1 MFIHESPLLL
11 PGLLAAQ
18 PEDKPIDPS
27 PWRVNEEVLV
37 REAGGEL
44 LLRQDSRTLRLRL
57 TPLSGPLEGYAQDQ
71 TSIWVLARVKPNLI
85 SLRCAR
91 PSQSNSL
98 ERPLEI
104 GVDQRVADDLHQ
116 QRKTSAP
123 TVAAAMQ
130 WLTDEFVCER
140 QGFGGDLVFAA
151 ILPRAKSGQLQLVGR
166 AWLVDIRRANDGTL
180 LVERV
185 RRRNQKSLD
194 AYAVLV
200 GEIRFVDLAAG
211 IRVQDGDER
220 AMLEAS
226 VSSYGTYLE
235 LWQLYSDMEW
245 RREVQT
251 AAELG
256 ALRGYRI
263 FPAN

>member
-104 GVDQRVADDLHQ
+104 GVDQRVADVLELYRSALHALGAVMDGNG
-116 QRKTSAP
+116 RLVVLTAALDEATTALATSP
-123 TVAAAMQ
+123 FE
-130 WLTDEFVCER
+130 LEN
-140 QGFGGDLVFAA
+140 L
-151 ILPRAKSGQLQLVGR
+151 LP
-166 AWLVDIRRANDGTL
+166 
-180 LVERV
+180 
-185 RRRNQKSLD
+185 
-194 AYAVLV
+194 VLV
-200 GEIRFVDLAAG
+200 NGRK
-211 IRVQDGDER
+211 
-220 AMLEAS
+220 AS
-226 VSSYGTYLE
+226 V
-235 LWQLYSDMEW
+235 
-245 RREVQT
+245 
-251 AAELG
+251 
-256 ALRGYRI
+256 LRACFRG
-263 FPAN
+263 

>member
-104 GVDQRVADDLHQ
+104 GVDQRLADDLHQ

-140 QGFGGDLVFAA
+140 QV
-151 ILPRAKSGQLQLVGR
+151 
-166 AWLVDIRRANDGTL
+166 T
-180 LVERV
+180 
-185 RRRNQKSLD
+185 
-194 AYAVLV
+194 
-200 GEIRFVDLAAG
+200 
-211 IRVQDGDER
+211 
-220 AMLEAS
+220 
-226 VSSYGTYLE
+226 
-235 LWQLYSDMEW
+235 
-245 RREVQT
+245 
-251 AAELG
+251 
-256 ALRGYRI
+256 
-263 FPAN
+263 

>member
-37 REAGGEL
+37 REAAGEL

-98 ERPLEI
+98 ERTLEI

-123 TVAAAMQ
+123 TVAAA
-130 WLTDEFVCER
+130 
-140 QGFGGDLVFAA
+140 
-151 ILPRAKSGQLQLVGR
+151 S
-166 AWLVDIRRANDGTL
+166 
-180 LVERV
+180 V
-185 RRRNQKSLD
+185 R
-194 AYAVLV
+194 
-200 GEIRFVDLAAG
+200 GAG
-211 IRVQDGDER
+211 AR
-220 AMLEAS
+220 
-226 VSSYGTYLE
+226 
-235 LWQLYSDMEW
+235 
-245 RREVQT
+245 
-251 AAELG
+251 
-256 ALRGYRI
+256 
-263 FPAN
+263 